1 MTQNITGGLI
11 GMERELVELVVHAK
25 KVLGTRYISI
35 NDRSFYVMLPYE
47 AFEAVKAGDLT
58 AEDFEKHDVVGISFY
73 IAEVTI

>member
-1 MTQNITGGLI
+1 MID
-11 GMERELVELVVHAK
+11 RELVELVVHAK
-25 KVLGTRYISI
+25 KVLGTPYITI